1 MRWGGVTVLE
11 ARAALKADIEGAART
26 LRTLLP

>member
-1 MRWGGVTVLE
+1 LGVGDGAG